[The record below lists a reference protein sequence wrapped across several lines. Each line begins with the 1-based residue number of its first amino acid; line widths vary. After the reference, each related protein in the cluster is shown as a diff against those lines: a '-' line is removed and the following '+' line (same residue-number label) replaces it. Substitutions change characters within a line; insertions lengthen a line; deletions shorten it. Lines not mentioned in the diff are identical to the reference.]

1 MKKDASRRGSAG
13 KEPAG
18 PVLVDNREARRR
30 ARLAKRRR
38 RTAAGIFLLIAL
50 LIVIFR
56 EDIDLYRL
64 RQRLTAGQEEAVERF
79 TVDLDTNGTLV
90 WGASRDNLVL
100 CSGSALAVYRQDGSE
115 KMSETVSL
123 ANPAIVTA
131 DRYALVYDRGG
142 VNAYLTGGSALSSA
156 IQSAGTILTGDV
168 AENGSFALVSTSSEA
183 LSVVEVYSR
192 HGKLRYRF
200 VSSSSYVSGVAL
212 SDDGRQLAI
221 AGFAVE
227 QANLGGVLRFLDT
240 SSEQPTAEVSLPDEL
255 ILDVGQV
262 GDTLMV
268 LTDTAL
274 RTYHLKTGELQS
286 ETGFDGQQ
294 LLHYTLGEQ
303 GAALVLGRYTVG
315 HGSSLLSYNSS
326 GELLGSAA
334 LEEDT
339 RALSAAHDRL
349 LVLFGGS
356 VTLYDRQGNV
366 LVTRQAASVRG
377 GVMLHGGTAA
387 LIDGSGVTLLS

>member
-142 VNAYLTGGSALSSA
+142 FNAYLTGGSAL
-156 IQSAGTILTGDV
+156 
-168 AENGSFALVSTSSEA
+168 
-183 LSVVEVYSR
+183 
-192 HGKLRYRF
+192 
-200 VSSSSYVSGVAL
+200 
-212 SDDGRQLAI
+212 
-221 AGFAVE
+221 
-227 QANLGGVLRFLDT
+227 
-240 SSEQPTAEVSLPDEL
+240 
-255 ILDVGQV
+255 
-262 GDTLMV
+262 
-268 LTDTAL
+268 
-274 RTYHLKTGELQS
+274 
-286 ETGFDGQQ
+286 
-294 LLHYTLGEQ
+294 
-303 GAALVLGRYTVG
+303 
-315 HGSSLLSYNSS
+315 
-326 GELLGSAA
+326 
-334 LEEDT
+334 
-339 RALSAAHDRL
+339 
-349 LVLFGGS
+349 
-356 VTLYDRQGNV
+356 
-366 LVTRQAASVRG
+366 
-377 GVMLHGGTAA
+377 
-387 LIDGSGVTLLS
+387 